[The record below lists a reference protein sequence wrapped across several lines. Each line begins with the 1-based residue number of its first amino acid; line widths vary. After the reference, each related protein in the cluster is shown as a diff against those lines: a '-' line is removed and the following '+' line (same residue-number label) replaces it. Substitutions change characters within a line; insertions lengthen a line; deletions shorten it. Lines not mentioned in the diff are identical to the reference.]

1 MNSYMHVLIAI
12 SVLTTIIA
20 MPAFAAEYGDAACP
34 GCGFDFYD
42 ADRNARYNEVP
53 MRAWTDRSLYDHD
66 SEIVVQGVVANLR
79 EMPITIRIIGPQG
92 NLVGIEQVEVSE
104 DKTFE
109 TTFSTSS
116 PLFSKN
122 GIYTIRVQYGV
133 QEINDKL
140 TVELLGPEGE
150 PVVSC
155 GDDELTVESDTD
167 AYCVPYS
174 ADGVTASSATV
185 SRELSSIMIRV
196 DAELDGTITLMIP
209 RDILDSTSDEGDTDF
224 IVLIDDEE
232 ADFEEIDSDDATR
245 TLEIMVP
252 EGTAQVEIIG
262 TYAVPEFGTMAAIIL
277 AVAIVSIIAVS
288 ARTRLVLPKY

>member
-1 MNSYMHVLIAI
+1 
-12 SVLTTIIA
+12 
-20 MPAFAAEYGDAACP
+20 
-34 GCGFDFYD
+34 
-42 ADRNARYNEVP
+42 
-53 MRAWTDRSLYDHD
+53 
-66 SEIVVQGVVANLR
+66 
-79 EMPITIRIIGPQG
+79 
-92 NLVGIEQVEVSE
+92 
-104 DKTFE
+104 
-109 TTFSTSS
+109 
-116 PLFSKN
+116 
-122 GIYTIRVQYGV
+122 
-133 QEINDKL
+133 
-140 TVELLGPEGE
+140 
-150 PVVSC
+150 
-155 GDDELTVESDTD
+155 
-167 AYCVPYS
+167 VPYS

-196 DAELDGTITLMIP
+196 DAESDGTITLMIP

-252 EGTAQVEIIG
+252 EGATQVEIIG